1 MEKNIHITSR
11 KHYFMEDSAQD
22 HINSNLLF
30 LGTEFGVYFSN
41 NGGIDWIKLSG
52 GIPNISVR
60 DLSIQKEKMI

>member
-1 MEKNIHITSR
+1 M
-11 KHYFMEDSAQD
+11 QD

-41 NGGIDWIKLSG
+41 NGGIDWIKLSA

-60 DLSIQKEKMI
+60 D